1 MNYLPIQPINNNEA
15 LNVKSTQ
22 KSTINQNNYNGLSFS
37 ESLME
42 IGKAANMQVSSRAS
56 AAALD
61 MTRQK
66 EEEIKPYNFLEEEE
80 EMLDERI
87 GKIEKMMQDFAHLFR

>member
-1 MNYLPIQPINNNEA
+1 MNYLPIQPISNEA

-22 KSTINQNNYNGLSFS
+22 KSMTNQNNYHGPSFS
-37 ESLME
+37 ENLSE
-42 IGKAANMQVSSRAS
+42 IGKAVNLQVSSRAS

-66 EEEIKPYNFLEEEE
+66 EDKVKPYNFLEEEE
-80 EMLDERI
+80 EMLKERI
-87 GKIEKMMQDFAHLFR
+87 DKIEEIMQVFQRSFR

>member
-1 MNYLPIQPINNNEA
+1 MNFLPIQPIANEA

-22 KSTINQNNYNGLSFS
+22 KSTTNQNNYHGPSFS
-37 ESLME
+37 ESFKEL
-42 IGKAANMQVSSRAS
+42 GKAVNLEVSSRAS

-87 GKIEKMMQDFAHLFR
+87 GKIEKMMQDLSHLFR